1 MPTFTPVRDI
11 EEVPNASNNPEKYVN
26 PAARRLEHSSFF
38 VAKDKDLIAPP
49 GSPAEGDAY
58 YILDGTT
65 PTGAWAGKA
74 GYMPNYVNG
83 AWEFNKTRNGDHFYF
98 QDEKLLY
105 KKEGGVLQAT
115 NRQDFIDSV
124 LLATTANITLSGEQ
138 TIDGV
143 LTSSSR
149 VLVKSQSTG
158 SQNGIYLSAAGAWTR
173 TTDFNDAGDVT
184 SGCMVPV
191 EQGTVNGDMLYM
203 LTTNNPITVGSTTL
217 TFTRVGG
224 IGALFN
230 IVEDTTPQLGGDLDG
245 NTFEIILTNNKGF
258 KGKTAA
264 AVTKGLVIITASDI
278 ATFGDASIASAILG
292 SALTITPNTTIS
304 GTLLSADITIS
315 GSAPNLNVG
324 NSGLS
329 TGNAIIE
336 LGARTGDGASIFDF
350 HSQNGGDYDTRL
362 VQNSGANGSF
372 DILHLGTGT
381 LNISAVNAAPVSIN
395 TTNTIRVYV
404 QAGGIVN
411 NISDLTVG
419 RAAGSGTGARLT
431 VADNSDARSVI
442 DCFSENDAYTNNIA
456 YQGANAAAG
465 TGWHFLLGQSD
476 INGTPDTEYKIRG
489 DGEAFIDG
497 AWTGGGADD
506 STLLEWLDGN
516 PQHENRVGLS
526 VLLVGDKIRSS
537 IDTDNPADIIGL
549 VSSNPSS
556 VGNCPI
562 NWPGKFEKN
571 ELGGYRMQD
580 YKVYKWDEVVPAVTK
595 IEKRQLKLKVK
606 KPVQCVNIIDGK
618 AVYTIEEK
626 EVLEPQY
633 TTFLLVDPDGKP
645 VLNKIAEAVLDK
657 EGKEIAPARYEQATY
672 KEPVPEDYVVV
683 VEPEKTICHCHADYK
698 MPEGVV
704 PPPDAKVT
712 VQQRRILSENYDPSQ
727 KYEIRLDRALAHKE
741 WAIVGRNGQVPIRK
755 GQPVKSTWKLMREIS
770 DTVGLWLID

>member
-1 MPTFTPVRDI
+1 MSEIVLEEQVAAATPGTN
-11 EEVPNASNNPEKYVN
+11 EVIIYFKS
-26 PAARRLEHSSFF
+26 
-38 VAKDKDLIAPP
+38 
-49 GSPAEGDAY
+49 
-58 YILDGTT
+58 DG
-65 PTGAWAGKA
+65 
-74 GYMPNYVNG
+74 
-83 AWEFNKTRNGDHFYF
+83 
-98 QDEKLLY
+98 LLY
-105 KKEGGVLQAT
+105 WK
-115 NRQDFIDSV
+115 DD
-124 LLATTANITLSGEQ
+124 
-138 TIDGV
+138 
-143 LTSSSR
+143 
-149 VLVKSQSTG
+149 
-158 SQNGIYLSAAGAWTR
+158 AGAER
-173 TTDFNDAGDVT
+173 A
-184 SGCMVPV
+184 
-191 EQGTVNGDMLYM
+191 
-203 LTTNNPITVGSTTL
+203 
-217 TFTRVGG
+217 
-224 IGALFN
+224 A
-230 IVEDTTPQLGGDLDG
+230 TPQLLANAVYLQGKESGG
-245 NTFEIILTNNKGF
+245 
-258 KGKTAA
+258 TARNLA
-264 AVTKGLVIITASDI
+264 GVTGSNV
-278 ATFGDASIASAILG
+278 ATYGDASIASAILG

-350 HSQNGGDYDTRL
+350 HSQNSSDYDTRL

-381 LNISAVNAAPVSIN
+381 LNISAVNAAPISIN

-431 VADNSDARSVI
+431 VADNSDARSVV
-442 DCFSENDAYTNNIA
+442 DYFSENDSYANNII
-456 YQGANAAAG
+456 YQGTYAAVG

-516 PQHENRVGLS
+516 PDRENRVGLS
-526 VLLVGDKIRSS
+526 VVMTAGKIHPATDSDKEDDIVG
-537 IDTDNPADIIGL
+537 II
-549 VSSNPSS
+549 SCNPSS
-556 VGNCPI
+556 VGNCPL
-562 NWPGKFEKN
+562 NWPGKYERD
-571 ELGGYRMQD
+571 ELGGHIMQD
-580 YKVYKWDEVVPAVTK
+580 YKVYEWDEVVPAVTK
-595 IEKRQLKLKVK
+595 MEKRQLKLKVK

-712 VQQRRILSENYDPSQ
+712 VQQRRVPTKNYDRAQ
-727 KYEIRLDRALAHKE
+727 KYETRLDRALAHKE